1 MKKGRSVTDNEN
13 GKKVAEVSIDFP
25 DDNLIKVDDLLKKCF
40 LEKFTVVLNL
50 RFRKICHF
58 VEIILRILYIK
69 DLLGIF

>member
-13 GKKVAEVSIDFP
+13 GKKVSIDFP